1 MSDGDAE
8 PLPDGAVPVVLFYG
22 AASPA
27 CDDDRMELWMKVV
40 GSIVAP
46 ALLVFIGW
54 RGIPAEKRTGALRVV
69 ATLFAVIVAATAT
82 YIIVTIDMTPK
93 WTATSCEQAWQ
104 EVSKTSQASEP
115 TLAREP
121 FMAGC
126 TKLTPSAADCARP
139 SFATK
144 FSSSCTRYADEIHA
158 ALPMLVVGK

>member
-1 MSDGDAE
+1 MD
-8 PLPDGAVPVVLFYG
+8 F
-22 AASPA
+22 
-27 CDDDRMELWMKVV
+27 WMKIV

-46 ALLVFIGW
+46 ALLAFIGW

-69 ATLFAVIVAATAT
+69 AMMFAVMVAATAIYLVVMT
-82 YIIVTIDMTPK
+82 EMTPK

-104 EVSKTSQASEP
+104 EVSKASQASEP
-115 TLAREP
+115 TLAHEP

-144 FSSSCTRYADEIHA
+144 FPSSCTRYADEIHA
-158 ALPMLVVGK
+158 ALPTLTVGK